1 MSIEA
6 EKTVNAY
13 ARARYGF
20 APGDQFQMGYPD
32 AERPV
37 TLRVHKVFLQSG
49 TESDVR
55 VDASLLE
62 KDGAR
67 GDRWDVY
74 MKGPGEFQFDKI
86 QRKEILRIASIAPPR
101 FLSRACYGLQHGSS
115 TVLAFFKASRWVGN
129 RRWCSVL
136 CGPGLELPQ
145 AASTNACQHEEKVA
159 HAGLRGHAGNH
170 AHSVPRS
177 LNYEWVPPVGY

>member
-1 MSIEA
+1 MIMRHHVAALRHRAFVVKLALRRVAGFYNDMKRARLGDRTPDLEYYVVDPKIKVMFDDFREMHKRLETTLFNEMVRLSVEA

-20 APGDQFQMGYPD
+20 APGDQFQMGYPN

-37 TLRVHKVFLQSG
+37 TLKVHKVFLQSG

-67 GDRWDVY
+67 GARWDVY
-74 MKGPGEFQFDKI
+74 MKGPGEFQFDKM
-86 QRKEILRIASIAPPR
+86 QPKEQTSYADAEQ
-101 FLSRACYGLQHGSS
+101 SR
-115 TVLAFFKASRWVGN
+115 TD
-129 RRWCSVL
+129 
-136 CGPGLELPQ
+136 
-145 AASTNACQHEEKVA
+145 
-159 HAGLRGHAGNH
+159 
-170 AHSVPRS
+170 
-177 LNYEWVPPVGY
+177 